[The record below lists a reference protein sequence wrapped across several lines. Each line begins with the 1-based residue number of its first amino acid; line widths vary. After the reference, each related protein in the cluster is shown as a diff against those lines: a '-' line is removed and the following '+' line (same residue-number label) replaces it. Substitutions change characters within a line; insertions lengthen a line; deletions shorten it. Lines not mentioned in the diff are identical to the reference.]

1 VSLKLSKGNAKLGKD
16 VYVFSLPAGYSCPG
30 ARDCKSRA
38 VVTNGKAKVVDG
50 KHTRFR
56 CFAASQEAQYPATR
70 VARWHNYEL
79 LKAAKTEPK
88 MADLILSAL
97 PKKAAKIRIHASGD
111 FFSQAYFDAW
121 LLAAKMRKDYTF
133 YAYTKSIKYWVKRI
147 DKIPQN
153 FILTASHGGSQ
164 DQWIMPCM
172 RTATVVYSE
181 QTAADLGLE
190 IDHDDSL
197 AMNHGPD
204 FALLLHGTQPKGSDA
219 SKAKEKLKVVSNW
232 TGYKR

>member
-1 VSLKLSKGNAKLGKD
+1 MLKLSKGNAKLGKD

-56 CFAASQEAQYPATR
+56 CFAASQEAQYPQTR
-70 VARWHNYEL
+70 EARWHNYEL
-79 LKAAKTEPK
+79 LRARKTAPQMATELLLTLPDKADKV
-88 MADLILSAL
+88 
-97 PKKAAKIRIHASGD
+97 RIHASGD

-121 LLAAKMRKDYTF
+121 LRVARSRPQTTF
-133 YAYTKSIKYWVKRI
+133 YAYTKSIKYWIKRI
-147 DKIPQN
+147 DKIPEN

-164 DQWIMPCM
+164 DQWIGPNM

-197 AMNHGPD
+197 AMKHGPD
-204 FALLLHGTQPKGSDA
+204 FALLLHGTQPKGSEA
-219 SKAKEKLKVVSNW
+219 SKAKQKLKVVSNW
-232 TGYKR
+232 TGYSA